1 MHVEDNSLRACVD
14 VSWKFVVIRIFL
26 QEPWPFLDVS
36 PIDIQLLTLP
46 SDLPHNWLMYGDG
59 V

>member
-26 QEPWPFLDVS
+26 QESWPFLDVN
-36 PIDIQLLTLP
+36 PIDIQLLTLLN
-46 SDLPHNWLMYGDG
+46 DLPHN
-59 V
+59 